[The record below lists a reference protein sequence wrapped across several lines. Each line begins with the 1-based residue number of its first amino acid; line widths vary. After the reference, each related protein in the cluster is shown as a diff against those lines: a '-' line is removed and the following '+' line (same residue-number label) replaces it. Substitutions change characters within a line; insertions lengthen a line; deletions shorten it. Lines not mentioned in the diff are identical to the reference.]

1 MCDRESFARLKEQT
15 EENTKQIN
23 ELAKRDAEQSVQIA
37 DLAKTTEKQGDSLL
51 RLVNRLVAAIIGI
64 LVITV
69 LAVVFGALGKDG
81 FNAVAKAAPAVA
93 GGISGGATT
102 PSGQ

>member
-1 MCDRESFARLKEQT
+1 MCDRESFARLKDQT

-51 RLVNRLVAAIIGI
+51 KLVNRLVAAIIGI

-69 LAVVFGALGKDG
+69 LAVVFGALGEKG
-81 FNAVAKAAPAVA
+81 FNSLSKAAPTMMKEIAK
-93 GGISGGATT
+93 
-102 PSGQ
+102 

>member
-1 MCDRESFARLKEQT
+1 MCDRESFARLKDQT

-23 ELAKRDAEQSVQIA
+23 ELAKRDAEQSVQIK

-69 LAVVFGALGKDG
+69 LAVIFGALGKDG
-81 FNAVAKAAPAVA
+81 FNAVTKAAPTALQEA
-93 GGISGGATT
+93 AK
-102 PSGQ
+102 

>member
-1 MCDRESFARLKEQT
+1 MCDRESFARLKDQT
-15 EENTKQIN
+15 EQNTKQIN

-37 DLAKTTEKQGDSLL
+37 DLAKTTERQGDSLL

-69 LAVVFGALGKDG
+69 LAVIFGALGKDG
-81 FNAVAKAAPAVA
+81 FNAVTKAAPTMIQETAR
-93 GGISGGATT
+93 
-102 PSGQ
+102 